1 MSEKR
6 PWYARLWP
14 RRLMGQTVLLVLLA
28 LLAAQI
34 VSALVFR
41 SEARSFYRGAEIRFL
56 AERIAPYAELM
67 RATPPERRTQLA
79 EALSNRRLSI
89 WVSPEPAASKI
100 EGKGHDDDDD
110 DEHRRARD
118 LAARI
123 AVEMNDHHQDH
134 VRVFHN
140 AGDGDNERHNAMTRM
155 MRDVMG
161 SRNLPEGARLSDTVV
176 SVRLG
181 PEGWMNTALITRA
194 ARPLIRQDAWI
205 TFFFAAV
212 AISVIVVIALRRI
225 TRPLG
230 ALSDAA
236 GKLGRGEDVQ
246 PLAEDGPADVREAIH
261 AFNDMQD
268 RLKTFVSERTR
279 MLAAISHDLRTPIT
293 ALRLRAEMLDDDEAR
308 ERMTQTLIEM
318 QEMIEATLA
327 FAREEASAEPT
338 RPCNLGELLD
348 AVCDELR
355 PLGHAIEL
363 TVATPVIYP
372 CRTLALK
379 RALSNLIENAALYGK
394 QARVTLSLAD
404 GAPMIV
410 IDDDGPG
417 IPDADMERIFEP
429 FVRLDASRSTETGG
443 SGLGMSIARD
453 IVHRHGG
460 GIALNN
466 RTEGGLRVTVTLPA
480 AQQTD
485 T

>member
-6 PWYARLWP
+6 TWLSRLWP
-14 RRLMGQTVLLVLLA
+14 QRLMGQTVLLVLLA

-41 SEARSFYRGAEIRFL
+41 SEARSFYRGAEARFL
-56 AERIAPYAELM
+56 AERIAPYAGLM
-67 RATPPERRTQLA
+67 RATPPERRAQLA
-79 EALSNRRLSI
+79 DVLSNRWLSI

-100 EGKGHDDDDD
+100 EGKAHDDDD

-123 AVEMNDHHQDH
+123 AAELDDHHLEH

-140 AGDGDNERHNAMTRM
+140 AGDGDNERHHVMSGM
-155 MRDVMG
+155 MRSVMG
-161 SRNLPEGARLSDTVV
+161 NRNLPEGARLSDTVV
-176 SVRLG
+176 SIRLG
-181 PEGWMNTALITRA
+181 PESWMNTALITRP

-246 PLAEDGPADVREAIH
+246 PLSEDGPADVREAIH

-363 TVATPVIYP
+363 TVETPVIYP

-466 RTEGGLRVTVTLPA
+466 RAEGGLRVTVTLPA